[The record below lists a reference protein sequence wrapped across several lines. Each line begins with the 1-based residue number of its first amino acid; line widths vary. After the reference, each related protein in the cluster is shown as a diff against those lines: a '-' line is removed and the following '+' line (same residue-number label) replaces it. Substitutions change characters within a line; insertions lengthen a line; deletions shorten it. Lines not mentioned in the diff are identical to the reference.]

1 MHTLYIVS
9 TPIGNL
15 EDVTL
20 RALRILREVALV
32 AAEDT
37 RVTRKL
43 LSHYDI
49 HVPLVSFNEN
59 NQSRRLPQVLE
70 ALKSGDVALVCDA
83 GTPGVN
89 DPGNELVNA
98 AVDAGA
104 TIVPIPGPSAV
115 TAALAVSGLQ
125 DGAFVYLGFLP
136 RKKAERRRLL
146 ESYAQEEK
154 TLVAFEAP
162 HRIIAALQDIKLA
175 LGDRNIAVCRELTKM
190 HEEIFRGRVSES
202 IEHFTEP
209 RGEFTLVIEGAAAS
223 EGERVPDDT
232 AILDLMKEHRSRG
245 YRAREAVAAVA
256 AVTGIS
262 RRKAYDMWLQ
272 SDEKAADN
280 TVARRPENRN

>member
-1 MHTLYIVS
+1 MKTLYIVS

-43 LSHYDI
+43 LSRYDI
-49 HVPLVSFNEN
+49 HTPMISFNEN
-59 NQSRRLPQVLE
+59 NQSRKIPEILS
-70 ALKSGDVALVCDA
+70 ALNSGDVALVCDA

-89 DPGNELVNA
+89 DPGNELVIA
-98 AVDAGA
+98 AADAGA
-104 TIVPIPGPSAV
+104 TVVPIPGPSAV

-125 DGAFVYLGFLP
+125 AGPFVYLGFLP

-146 ESYAQEEK
+146 ESLASEEK

-162 HRIIAALQDIKLA
+162 HRLIAALKDMRSA
-175 LGDRNIAVCRELTKM
+175 LGDRDIAVCRELTKLY
-190 HEEIFRGRVSES
+190 EEIFRARISES

-209 RGEFTLVIEGAAAS
+209 KGEFTLVIEGAPAS
-223 EGERVPDDT
+223 EAELVPDD
-232 AILDLMKEHRSRG
+232 ASIIELMKEHRYRG
-245 YRAREAVAAVA
+245 AKAREAVAAVA

-272 SDEKAADN
+272 SDKKAAG
-280 TVARRPENRN
+280 

>member
-1 MHTLYIVS
+1 MPNMKTLYVVS

-15 EDVTL
+15 EDITL
-20 RALRILREVALV
+20 RAIRTLREVALI

-43 LSHYDI
+43 LSRYDI
-49 HVPLVSFNEN
+49 HTPLVSFNEN
-59 NQSRRLPQVLE
+59 NHSRKLPEVLS

-89 DPGNELVNA
+89 DPGNDLVIA
-98 AVDAGA
+98 AADAGA

-125 DGAFVYLGFLP
+125 DGPFVYLGFLP

-146 ESYAQEEK
+146 ELLASEEK

-162 HRIIAALQDIKLA
+162 HRLIAALQDIRST
-175 LGDRNIAVCRELTKM
+175 LGDRNIAVCREMTKLY
-190 HEEIFRGRVSES
+190 EEVFRGKVSES

-209 RGEFTLVIEGAAAS
+209 RGEFTLVIEGASAS
-223 EGERVPDDT
+223 EAESVPDDGS
-232 AILDLMKEHRSRG
+232 ILEMMKEHRSRG
-245 YRAREAVAAVA
+245 ARAREAVAAVA
-256 AVTGIS
+256 AVSGIS
-262 RRKAYDMWLQ
+262 RRKAYNMWLQ
-272 SDEKAADN
+272 SGKKTAE
-280 TVARRPENRN
+280 

>member
-1 MHTLYIVS
+1 MSNMRTLYIVS

-20 RALRILREVALV
+20 RALRILREVALI

-49 HVPLVSFNEN
+49 HTQLISFNEN
-59 NQSRRLPQVLE
+59 NQSRRLPEVLD
-70 ALKSGDVALVCDA
+70 ALNSGDVALVCDA

-89 DPGNELVNA
+89 DPGNELVIA
-98 AVDAGA
+98 AADAGA

-125 DGAFVYLGFLP
+125 EGPFVYLGFLP
-136 RKKAERRRLL
+136 RKKADRRRLL
-146 ESYAQEEK
+146 QSLASEEK

-162 HRIIAALQDIKLA
+162 HRVLAALQDMKSA
-175 LGDRNIAVCRELTKM
+175 LGDRRIAVCRELTKL
-190 HEEIFRGRVSES
+190 HEETFRGKISES
-202 IEHFTEP
+202 AEYFSEP
-209 RGEFTLVIEGAAAS
+209 KGEFTLVIEGAAGS
-223 EGERVPDDT
+223 KTEMVPDD
-232 AILDLMKEHRSRG
+232 ASILELMREHRDMG
-245 YRAREAVAAVA
+245 ARAREAVSAVA

-272 SDEKAADN
+272 SDKKAA
-280 TVARRPENRN
+280 E

>member
-1 MHTLYIVS
+1 MKTLYIVS

-15 EDVTL
+15 EDITL
-20 RALRILREVALV
+20 RAIRTLREVALV

-43 LSHYDI
+43 LSRYDI
-49 HVPLVSFNEN
+49 HTPLVSFNEN
-59 NQSRRLPQVLE
+59 NRSRKLPEVLNK
-70 ALKSGDVALVCDA
+70 LISDDVALVCDA

-89 DPGNELVNA
+89 DPGNELVIA
-98 AVDAGA
+98 AADAGA
-104 TIVPIPGPSAV
+104 SIVPIPGPSAV

-125 DGAFVYLGFLP
+125 EGPFVYLGFLP

-146 ESYAQEEK
+146 ESLASEEK

-162 HRIIAALQDIKLA
+162 HRLIAALQDMRSA
-175 LGDRNIAVCRELTKM
+175 LGDRNIAVCRELTKL
-190 HEEIFRGRVSES
+190 HEEIFRARISDS

-209 RGEFTLVIEGAAAS
+209 RGEFTLVIEGAPAS
-223 EGERVPDDT
+223 EAEPAPDD
-232 AILDLMKEHRSRG
+232 ASILELMKEHRSRG
-245 YRAREAVAAVA
+245 AKAREAVASVA

-272 SDEKAADN
+272 SDIVTAE
-280 TVARRPENRN
+280 